1 MTGLG
6 TIVNAAAILAGA
18 TVGLFIK
25 GGLPERFQKITTTA
39 IGLATIFIGIS
50 GALTGLLTVSGTS
63 LSTTNTMVMIISL
76 LAGGVV
82 GEAID
87 IEKQLEHFGDFCRNK
102 FASKSKGDSTFSEAF
117 VTSTLLYCVGAM
129 AIVGSLNDG
138 LLQDHSVLF
147 AKATLDGIM
156 AIIFG
161 ASLGAGVYLSV
172 IPVVL
177 YQGGITIL
185 AKMIKPYLSDV
196 MISRQAFVGSV
207 LIFSIGINF
216 IFGKKVKLGNLM
228 PAMFVPL
235 LLWWMK

>member
-6 TIVNAAAILAGA
+6 TIVNIAAILAGCTA
-18 TVGLFIK
+18 GLFLRS
-25 GGLPERFQKITTTA
+25 GLPERFRQIITTA
-39 IGLATIFIGIS
+39 IGLSTIFIGIS
-50 GALTGLLTVSGTS
+50 GALTGLLSVTGSS
-63 LSTTNTMVMIISL
+63 LSTSNTMIMIFSL
-76 LAGGVV
+76 LIGGVI

-87 IEKQLEHFGDFCRNK
+87 IEGQLEKFGERCRRK
-102 FASKSKGDSTFSEAF
+102 FAGKNGDGSSFSEAF

-156 AIIFG
+156 AIVFG

-172 IPVVL
+172 VPLAV
-177 YQGGITIL
+177 YQGGITFL
-185 AKMIKPYLSDV
+185 AKLIHPYLSDV
-196 MISRQAFVGSV
+196 MISRQSFVGSI
-207 LIFSIGINF
+207 LIFAIGINF
-216 IFGKKVKLGNLM
+216 IFGRKIKIGNLM

-235 LLWWMK
+235 LLGLFM